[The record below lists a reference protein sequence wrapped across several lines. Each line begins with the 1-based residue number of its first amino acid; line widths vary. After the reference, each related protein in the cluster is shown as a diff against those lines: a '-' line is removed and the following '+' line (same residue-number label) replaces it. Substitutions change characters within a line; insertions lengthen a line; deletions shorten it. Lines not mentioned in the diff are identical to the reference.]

1 MQIPDL
7 EKKSTMGLSYVSVE
21 CLPSYTVLN
30 LFSRTSQPSRI
41 GISFTRMEMLNEH
54 LPETF
59 IDIVESYLLA
69 FQVILVVE
77 YVVEMRWNGSIVM
90 EVESIPRSCLKNIIL
105 VKKSWKRAFVTKYPE
120 KKRLYFQPTQKL
132 CKQFLRVQIFGPT
145 YISYL

>member
-1 MQIPDL
+1 MHIPDL
-7 EKKSTMGLSYVSVE
+7 AKKSTMGLSYVSVE

-77 YVVEMRWNGSIVM
+77 YVVEMR
-90 EVESIPRSCLKNIIL
+90 
-105 VKKSWKRAFVTKYPE
+105 
-120 KKRLYFQPTQKL
+120 
-132 CKQFLRVQIFGPT
+132 
-145 YISYL
+145 